1 MTARFLT
8 RLGWS
13 VVTMLGTSFLAFL
26 LLNAVPGDVAR
37 VIAGPKASPAV
48 LAQVRKQYHLDEPWW
63 QRLKYYYSGLAR
75 GDLGH
80 SFVTDQPV
88 AEAILTRLPTT
99 AALAGV
105 AVVMWMALAVPLG
118 VVTARYRGTLLD
130 RGALVFATLTLSLPA
145 FWLARLLQYWLAYR
159 WGWFPVAG
167 FRHLAGLLLP
177 AATLAILAIGYY
189 ARLIHA
195 NMVEVL
201 QSPYVTAAR
210 AKGASETTVLFH
222 HALRNALIPVVT
234 ILGMDVA
241 GLLGGVIFTENV
253 FALPGIG
260 TLAVQSVFNLDVP
273 VIMGTVLFSALFVV
287 AANLVVDVL
296 YQWIDPRIKG
306 AAGV

>member
-1 MTARFLT
+1 MLTRFLT

-13 VVTMLGTSFLAFL
+13 VVTMFGTSLLVFI

-37 VIAGPKASPAV
+37 IVAGPKASPAV
-48 LAQVRKQYHLDEPWW
+48 LQQVRAQYHLDEPWW
-63 QRLKYYYSGLAR
+63 RRLGYYYAGLAH
-75 GDLGH
+75 GDVGH

-88 AEAILTRLPTT
+88 AQAILTRLPTT
-99 AALAGV
+99 AALATV
-105 AVVMWMALAVPLG
+105 AVVMWMAVAVPLG
-118 VVTARYRGTLLD
+118 VSTARYRGTLFD
-130 RGALVFATLTLSLPA
+130 RGTLVLATLTLSLPA
-145 FWLARLLQYWLAYR
+145 FWLARMLQYWLAYKLR
-159 WGWFPVAG
+159 WFPVAG
-167 FRHLAGLLLP
+167 FRSFVDLLLP

-210 AKGASETTVLFH
+210 AKGVSEMAVLFRH
-222 HALRNALIPVVT
+222 GLRNALIPVVT

-273 VIMGTVLFSALFVV
+273 VIMGTVLFSALIVV
-287 AANLVVDVL
+287 AANLIVDVL
-296 YQWIDPRIKG
+296 YQWIDPRIKER
-306 AAGV
+306 V